1 MKKNIRIFS
10 GTVAMT
16 IIQYAHLQPRF
27 CDMKPPSIGP
37 TVELSVDANVYRG
50 NTHTDRRD

>member
-27 CDMKPPSIGP
+27 CDMKPPSIGS
-37 TVELSVDANVYRG
+37 TVELLVDTNVYRG
-50 NTHTDRRD
+50 TAHTDR